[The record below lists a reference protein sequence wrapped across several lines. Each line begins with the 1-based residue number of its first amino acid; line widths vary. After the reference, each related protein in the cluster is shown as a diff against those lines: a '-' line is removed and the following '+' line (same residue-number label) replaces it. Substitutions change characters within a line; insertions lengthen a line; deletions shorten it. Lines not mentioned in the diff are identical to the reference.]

1 MTTTNKVDLSLHAT
15 NLKHI
20 GVLCSNAMDLYAVV
34 THVSTQSGMKPVVL
48 GTTEVI
54 ANTSSPHWVSVIV
67 LEYQLGTPM
76 IVAVQIYDQKH
87 KQQPVGTV
95 TFDVGECLGTRGN
108 TKAKKM
114 KQGGT

>member
-1 MTTTNKVDLSLHAT
+1 MLW
-15 NLKHI
+15 I
-20 GVLCSNAMDLYAVV
+20 RLCFWNNANDSSVPLFTYSTLTHCLY
-34 THVSTQSGMKPVVL
+34 TL
-48 GTTEVI
+48 YRI